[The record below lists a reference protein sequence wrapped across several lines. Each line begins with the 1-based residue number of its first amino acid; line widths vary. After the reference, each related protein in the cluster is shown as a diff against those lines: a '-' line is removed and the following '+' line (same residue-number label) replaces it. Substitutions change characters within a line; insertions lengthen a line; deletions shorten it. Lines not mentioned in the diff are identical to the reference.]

1 MIGAR
6 PKEMFSKRTDTRKFT
21 MEPHAYY
28 DSAAE
33 LVESGSNDPVVLW
46 RSKTRCSTFSE
57 WMEVGSASDGLA
69 AWRIE
74 SRFGDRC
81 VPHSEGAN
89 SMCFITVLRVYRGYE
104 TKPQLLLVYR
114 SHQSADITTT
124 GSPKEVEVYLCND
137 DGADSMMESKG
148 GDSANE
154 TFVFANLPRGEE
166 AFTLT
171 SNETFT
177 RVSLTSTLPDDE
189 ESPSVARRV
198 LAVLNRTTA
207 EDKRLLAI
215 DPALDAV
222 LVVALFS
229 AVDQLM
235 ISHDVIDYD
244 VEWPQDYQYI
254 MSGACLAD
262 RKSDRKSV
270 RKIKT
275 FTNGAISQEASVI
288 SSRMCPLPF
297 FSY

>member
-166 AFTLT
+166 AFTYAKWGCAQ
-171 SNETFT
+171 TFCES
-177 RVSLTSTLPDDE
+177 RRSLTIH
-189 ESPSVARRV
+189 VA
-198 LAVLNRTTA
+198 
-207 EDKRLLAI
+207 
-215 DPALDAV
+215 
-222 LVVALFS
+222 
-229 AVDQLM
+229 
-235 ISHDVIDYD
+235 
-244 VEWPQDYQYI
+244 
-254 MSGACLAD
+254 C
-262 RKSDRKSV
+262 
-270 RKIKT
+270 
-275 FTNGAISQEASVI
+275 
-288 SSRMCPLPF
+288 
-297 FSY
+297 

>member
-1 MIGAR
+1 LPCTSSPPPWPPSSFYPSSPHRGQAFVLIIPPGRPFANMIGAR

-137 DGADSMMESKG
+137 DGADSMMVTTTYPCTRPIPLLGCGAQHSHSSSIPCSGKQRRG
-148 GDSANE
+148 FSQR
-154 TFVFANLPRGEE
+154 NLR
-166 AFTLT
+166 F
-171 SNETFT
+171 
-177 RVSLTSTLPDDE
+177 
-189 ESPSVARRV
+189 
-198 LAVLNRTTA
+198 
-207 EDKRLLAI
+207 
-215 DPALDAV
+215 
-222 LVVALFS
+222 
-229 AVDQLM
+229 
-235 ISHDVIDYD
+235 
-244 VEWPQDYQYI
+244 
-254 MSGACLAD
+254 C
-262 RKSDRKSV
+262 
-270 RKIKT
+270 
-275 FTNGAISQEASVI
+275 
-288 SSRMCPLPF
+288 
-297 FSY
+297 